1 MNTTAAERTECGISG
16 CARKV
21 SRTGWMVF
29 IRDQGGMTIDAVKV
43 CGRHAAIDRGE
54 REERERSDR

>member
-1 MNTTAAERTECGISG
+1 
-16 CARKV
+16 
-21 SRTGWMVF
+21 MVF